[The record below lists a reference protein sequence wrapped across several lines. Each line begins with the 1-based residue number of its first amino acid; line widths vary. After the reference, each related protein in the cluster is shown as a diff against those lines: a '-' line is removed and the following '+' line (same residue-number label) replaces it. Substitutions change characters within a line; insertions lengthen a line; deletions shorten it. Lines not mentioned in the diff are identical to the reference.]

1 MSFSRFDHQCMARAL
16 RLARKG
22 LFSTHPNPMVGCVIT
37 QDERLLGQGWHE
49 LAGGPH
55 AEIRALRDAG
65 QAVSGS
71 TVYVTLEPCSHH
83 GRTPPCSAALLDAG
97 VSRVVIASSDPNPR
111 VSGQGLDQL
120 TAAGV
125 KVETGLMAA
134 EAEALNAGFFTRM
147 QKGRPWVRV
156 KAAISLDGRTALRNG
171 SSKWISSEASRRDVQ
186 FWRAQSSAI
195 LTGIGTVLADNP
207 SMNARLDD
215 LKRQP
220 LRIVA
225 DSRWRTP
232 VDSRILSDQKTAVI
246 AGDSTI
252 RIPLELKESGVNCLP
267 LQSED
272 GKTGLDPLMSE
283 LARMEINEVQVE
295 AGAVLCGALMKKQLV
310 DEVLIYQAPVLLG
323 EGGPGPFRLGPLES
337 MDKRTHLRLL
347 ESAHIGKDL
356 RLRFSPEYRS

>member
-1 MSFSRFDHQCMARAL
+1 MNFSRFDHHCMARAL

-22 LFSTHPNPMVGCVIT
+22 LYSTHPNPMVGCVIT
-37 QDERLLGQGWHE
+37 QDERVIGQGWHE

-55 AEIRALRDAG
+55 AEIMALRDAG
-65 QAVSGS
+65 EMVQGS
-71 TVYVTLEPCSHH
+71 AVYVTLEPCSHH
-83 GRTPPCSAALLDAG
+83 GRTPPCAAALLEAG
-97 VSRVVIASSDPNPR
+97 VSRVVIASSDPNPQ
-111 VSGQGLDQL
+111 VDGEGLDQL
-120 TAAGV
+120 MAAGV
-125 KVETGLMAA
+125 KVETGLMAT
-134 EAEALNAGFFTRM
+134 EAETLNAGFFTRM
-147 QKGRPWVRV
+147 RKGRPWIRV

-171 SSKWISSEASRRDVQ
+171 DSKWISGEASRRDVQ
-186 FWRAQSSAI
+186 SWRARSSAI

-207 SMNARLDD
+207 SMNARLDG

-220 LRIVA
+220 LRIIA

-246 AGDSTI
+246 AGDSTV
-252 RIPLELKESGVNCLP
+252 RIPRELEETEVNCLP
-267 LQSED
+267 LQAED
-272 GKTGLDPLMSE
+272 GKTGLGPLLTE
-283 LARMEINEVQVE
+283 LARMEMNEVQVE

-323 EGGPGPFRLGPLES
+323 EGGPGPFRLGQLES
-337 MDKRTHLRLL
+337 MNNRTHLKLL